1 MILLLHDLKKV
12 RYTQTVE
19 IRVFE
24 NAVEM
29 SGHLCRA
36 YDLTKARYMEPGKEV
51 GSYLIDGDA
60 LKEFISA
67 LYGGMW
73 IEVKGG
79 DSGLAFID
87 GDGIEFPFPAMQ
99 DEVAAPAVAEFE
111 KMFRQS

>member
-1 MILLLHDLKKV
+1 MIILLHDLKKV
-12 RYTQTVE
+12 KYTQTME

-36 YDLTKARYMEPGKEV
+36 YDLQKARYMDPGKET
-51 GSYLIDGDA
+51 GSYILDGDA
-60 LKEFISA
+60 LKEFIST

-87 GDGIEFPFPAMQ
+87 GSGLWFRFPAIQ

>member
-1 MILLLHDLKKV
+1 
-12 RYTQTVE
+12 
-19 IRVFE
+19 
-24 NAVEM
+24 
-29 SGHLCRA
+29 
-36 YDLTKARYMEPGKEV
+36 
-51 GSYLIDGDA
+51 
-60 LKEFISA
+60 
-67 LYGGMW
+67 MW